1 VKEQLTRLATRIDA
15 LTLRERVLLFAA
27 VAAGYVFLMHFFG
40 LGPMFAQQERLRTRI
55 VQQQNHLEGIDNE
68 IRDKVLAAQVDPD
81 APTRARIAEV
91 RGQLD
96 GLATSLRAMQN
107 GLVPPERMAPL
118 VEAILRANGR
128 LQMVSMRTLPVEPV
142 MGTAAAA
149 APASAPVPAAAAGDA
164 APAPGAMVQLAANL
178 ASLQPQALQPQAQ
191 PQATLRPAAARAP
204 LLYRHGVEVTVRG
217 NYLDMIGYM
226 AALES
231 MPTQLFWG
239 RAQLEAETW
248 PNSRLT
254 LTLYTLSLDAKWM
267 KL

>member
-1 VKEQLTRLATRIDA
+1 MKEQLQRLATRVDA
-15 LTLRERVLLFAA
+15 LSLRERVLLFAA
-27 VAAGYVFLMHFFG
+27 IAGLYVFLMYFFG
-40 LGPMFAQQERLRTRI
+40 LGPMFAKQELLRTQI
-55 VQQQNHLEGIDNE
+55 VQQQNQLEGIDAE
-68 IRDKVLAAQVDPD
+68 ISDKVRAAQVDPD
-81 APTRARIAEV
+81 APARERIAAV
-91 RGQLD
+91 RAQTES
-96 GLATSLRAMQN
+96 LATSLRAMQN

-128 LQMVSMRTLPVEPV
+128 LQLVSLRTLPVEPV
-142 MGTAAAA
+142 PGTAKAQAGGT
-149 APASAPVPAAAAGDA
+149 PAAA
-164 APAPGAMVQLAANL
+164 Q
-178 ASLQPQALQPQAQ
+178 
-191 PQATLRPAAARAP
+191 PAAGEPAA

-239 RAQLEAETW
+239 AARLEAETW
-248 PNSRLT
+248 PSSRLT

>member
-1 VKEQLTRLATRIDA
+1 MKDQLARLATRVDA

-27 VAAGYVFLMHFFG
+27 IAAACVFLMHFFG
-40 LGPMFAQQERLRTRI
+40 LGPMFARQDLLRTQI
-55 VQQQNHLEGIDNE
+55 VQQQNNLAGIDNE
-68 IRDKVLAAQVDPD
+68 IRDKVLASQVDPD
-81 APTRARIAEV
+81 APTRTRIAEM

-128 LQMVSMRTLPVEPV
+128 LQLVSLRTLAVEPV
-142 MGTAAAA
+142 MGTPAAQAAGPPAASTSLTTSAALTAPTALAASTTSSA
-149 APASAPVPAAAAGDA
+149 APAAGAA
-164 APAPGAMVQLAANL
+164 
-178 ASLQPQALQPQAQ
+178 
-191 PQATLRPAAARAP
+191 RPAA

-217 NYLDMIGYM
+217 NYLDMVGYM
-226 AALES
+226 GALES

-248 PNSRLT
+248 PNARLT

>member
-1 VKEQLTRLATRIDA
+1 MKESLQRLATRIDA

-27 VAAGYVFLMHFFG
+27 IAATFLFLAHFFS
-40 LGPMFAQQERLRTRI
+40 LGPMLARQELLRTQI
-55 VQQQNHLEGIDNE
+55 VQQQNNLEGIDNE

-81 APTRARIAEV
+81 APTRQKVAAARA
-91 RGQLD
+91 QLD
-96 GLATSLRAMQN
+96 SLALGLRAMQN

-118 VEAILRANGR
+118 VESILRANGR
-128 LQMVSMRTLPVEPV
+128 LQLVSLRTLPAEPV
-142 MGTAAAA
+142 MGAAKPQAVTPSTPPA
-149 APASAPVPAAAAGDA
+149 APVDAAKPAA
-164 APAPGAMVQLAANL
+164 
-178 ASLQPQALQPQAQ
+178 
-191 PQATLRPAAARAP
+191 

-239 RAQLEAETW
+239 GARLEAETW
-248 PNSRLT
+248 PASRLT